1 MGSRIVKKKLLILI
15 ALFFTGLFLRV
26 YISNLGYN
34 FDFGSWQIVG
44 DLVNQGKNIY
54 QETTRYSYG
63 PIWFLILGLFKKI
76 SLLFENDYFA
86 FRFLIILTLTISD
99 FLMSLLVYRFFGSF
113 AFFFIFFNPNLIYTS
128 GFHNQFDTLA
138 IFFGL
143 LALITIEKKRERLI
157 GYLLLGLSLTIKHI
171 FLFFPLWLIIRTKN
185 KKQFLHSI
193 VPYLIF
199 VSSFLP
205 FINSKE
211 TFVVIL
217 NNVFLNKRDL
227 LYPFLQNT
235 SLTTPIIL
243 FIVLLFFGLLFQKE
257 RISFSGF
264 YYLLIFT
271 GSLVNSG
278 IQYLSIPLTG
288 FLFFPLMG
296 LFYTLVAAFYL
307 YFHLFNPNLI
317 LIICFNLCW
326 LVIITKKI
334 NFLSKLMNRLISF
347 LLVVGL
353 VFSFKFFIKYS
364 KEYFFYFKNNFYFL
378 TIYKSPLKLFKNE
391 NFKTSF
397 NRNNTIIG
405 NSIIKENNLG
415 LIYIPYFLDNQPEDF
430 FEKNYQI
437 EVKFFINDCLYHQE
451 KRSIGNALTE
461 NGIIFG
467 MPMLKEGKNKNY
479 KIILKNDLPTG
490 QKYFYLGKQ
499 IPYQEIYFIERKQF
513 SSIKFFL
520 NFIKDKAYFLFYD
533 KKSVNYFM
541 SLYFYLWLVF
551 LLINLKKR

>member
-1 MGSRIVKKKLLILI
+1 MT
-15 ALFFTGLFLRV
+15 LFFTGLFIRI

-44 DLVNQGKNIY
+44 NLVNQGKNVY

-63 PIWFLILGLFKKI
+63 PLWFLILGLFKKI

-86 FRFLIILTLTISD
+86 FRCLIILTLTISD
-99 FLMSLLVYRFFGSF
+99 FLVSLLVSRFFGSL
-113 AFFFIFFNPNLIYTS
+113 AFFFIFFNPILIYTS

-143 LALITIEKKRERLI
+143 LALITIEKKREKI
-157 GYLLLGLSLTIKHI
+157 VGYLLLGLSLIIKHI

-185 KKQFLHSI
+185 KKQFLYSL

-199 VSSFLP
+199 ISSFLP

-211 TFVVIL
+211 TFGAIL

-243 FIVLLFFGLLFQKE
+243 FIVLWIFGWVFKKE
-257 RISFSGF
+257 KIFYSGL

-278 IQYLSIPLTG
+278 AQYLSIPLIG

-307 YFHLFNPNLI
+307 YFHLFNLNLI

-334 NFLSKLMNRLISF
+334 IFLSKLMNRLISF
-347 LLVVGL
+347 LLVVSL
-353 VFSFKFFIKYS
+353 IFSFKFFIKYT

-378 TIYKSPLKLFKNE
+378 TIYRSPLKLFKKE
-391 NFKTSF
+391 NFETSF
-397 NRNNTIIG
+397 DRNNTIIG

-437 EVKFFINDCLYHQE
+437 EVKFFINDRLYHQE

-467 MPMLKEGKNKNY
+467 MPVLKEGKNKNY
-479 KIILKNDLPTG
+479 KIILKNNLPTG
-490 QKYFYLGKQ
+490 KKYFYLGKQ
-499 IPYQEIYFIERKQF
+499 IPYQEIYFIEKKQL
-513 SSIKFFL
+513 SSPQFFI
-520 NFIKDKAYFLFYD
+520 NFIEDKAYFLFYD
-533 KKSVNYFM
+533 KKSVNYLIFW
-541 SLYFYLWLVF
+541 YFYIWLGVNLFIISF
-551 LLINLKKR
+551 LKNNVKAYKSS